1 MNTLAMT
8 LIHLTYLLASVLFI
22 FGIKRL
28 SSVRTARQGNTL
40 AAVAMFLAIVATLFD
55 LGIFSA
61 DFSLTLIIVGLLVG
75 SALGAYYALSVKMEN
90 MPQMV
95 AIFNGMGGAASL
107 LVALSYTIEKGI
119 ATKTAMPASAVLGT
133 DGAVTILL
141 SILIG
146 GVTVTG
152 SVVAFGK
159 LQGVKWV
166 PDKPVLFPGQHVFNL
181 LLLLGVL
188 GLGYMFLFQL
198 EASFLKGLVMIVVC
212 LLCLGLGILLVIPIG
227 GGDMPVVISLLN
239 SYSGLAA
246 AMTGFVIDN
255 QLLIISGSLV
265 GASGLILT
273 QIMCKAMNRS
283 LTNVLFGGFGAEA
296 ASGSGGGRDGYT
308 NIRQTDAEEVA
319 SILDIAS
326 SVIIVPGYGMAVAQ
340 AQHAVREL
348 SKLLEARDCQV
359 KFAIHPVA
367 GRMPGHMNVLLAE
380 ADVPYEQLCE
390 MDDIN
395 NEFKNTD
402 LAIVLGANDVVNPD
416 ALDKKDSPIY
426 GMPILHVHEARNVLV
441 IKRSLS
447 PGFAKIPNPLFD
459 GDNTMMFFSDGRAA
473 VEGMVKE
480 LKELG

>member
-1 MNTLAMT
+1 MKGLNIT
-8 LIHLTYLLASVLFI
+8 LIHLAYLMASVLFI
-22 FGIKRL
+22 IGIKRL
-28 SSVRTARQGNTL
+28 SSVRTARQGNIM
-40 AAVAMFLAIVATLFD
+40 AGVAMLIAILATIAD
-55 LGIFSA
+55 LGLFYP
-61 DFSLTLIIVGLLVG
+61 DFSYTFVIIGLLVG
-75 SALGAYYALSVKMEN
+75 SGIGAYYAKTVKMED

-95 AIFNGMGGAASL
+95 AIFNGLGGAASL
-107 LVALSYTIEKGI
+107 LVALSYMVENGI
-119 ATKTAMPASAVLGT
+119 GAKAGLGT
-133 DGAVTILL
+133 DLALTLFL

-146 GVTVTG
+146 GVTLTG
-152 SVVAFGK
+152 SVIAFGK

-166 PDKPVLFPGQHVFNL
+166 PDKPVQFAGQHPLNLALIVGSMFLGYLLFQSNSAVMQSL
-181 LLLLGVL
+181 LLIAVSLMCLALGV
-188 GLGYMFLFQL
+188 
-198 EASFLKGLVMIVVC
+198 
-212 LLCLGLGILLVIPIG
+212 LLVIPIG

-296 ASGSGGGRDGYT
+296 AGGGGGGRDGYT
-308 NIRQTDAEEVA
+308 NIRQTDAEEIA
-319 SILDIAS
+319 SILEISS

-348 SKLLEARDCQV
+348 SQLLEDNDCVV

-380 ADVPYEQLCE
+380 ADVPYEQLYE
-390 MDDIN
+390 MDEIN
-395 NEFKNTD
+395 SEFKNTD
-402 LAIVLGANDVVNPD
+402 LAIVLGANDVVNPE

-447 PGFAKIPNPLFD
+447 PGFAKIANPLFD
-459 GDNTMMFFSDGRAA
+459 ADNTMMFFSDGRAA
-473 VEGMVKE
+473 VEAMVREYKE
-480 LKELG
+480 AIS